1 MGILQLLA
9 KENYI
14 TYHKTLAKLLGV
26 DEAILFGELCSMNN
40 LYGNEFFCEQSKLMN
55 DTCLSEYRV
64 RNALKNLQKANLV
77 YVVKKG
83 LPAKNYYILDEKKL
97 IDILECQSTSSIK
110 FDTTGDD
117 NFNSTSDSKF
127 NSTFNKNTDIKNTD
141 NKNTLS
147 KKERK
152 RETYDE
158 IIENFSQGNKEL
170 ESELKKYLQMRFTK
184 QKRLSNVSLK
194 ESLNNLL
201 KVSRN
206 NQVDMIEIVN
216 KAVRKEQLD
225 FYPLSEKEKQPKI
238 EQNTSY
244 NVEEYEQYLKNWYNK
259 GMLKEGEK

>member
-1 MGILQLLA
+1 MSILQLLA
-9 KENYI
+9 RENYI

-127 NSTFNKNTDIKNTD
+127 NSTFNKNTNNKNTD
-141 NKNTLS
+141 NKNTNNKKVS
-147 KKERK
+147 KGKSF
-152 RETYDE
+152 DE
-158 IIENFSQGNKEL
+158 IIKDFCKENEEL
-170 ESELKKYLQMRFTK
+170 ESELKKYLKMRFTK
-184 QKRLSNVSLK
+184 EKRLSNASLEEALEHLK
-194 ESLNNLL
+194 E
-201 KVSRN
+201 VSIN
-206 NQVDMIEIVN
+206 NQSDMTEIVN
-216 KAVRKEQLD
+216 KAVRKGQID
-225 FYPLSEKEKQPKI
+225 FYPLSEKEKKKI
-238 EQNTSY
+238 EQDTS
-244 NVEEYEQYLKNWYNK
+244 NDFDFSV
-259 GMLKEGEK
+259 MRTI